1 MGSPKKYVFEGNTLN
16 LANLIIEK
24 GTIRNDIKD
33 KIIIESFNLVIKSN
47 VKKAGASENV
57 IRSDNESSWIPILD
71 LTFKTLAIYPS
82 RKSKTAPSKTKTK
95 TRSYSFKNL

>member
-1 MGSPKKYVFEGNTLN
+1 MIQSF
-16 LANLIIEK
+16 
-24 GTIRNDIKD
+24 DIKD

-71 LTFKTLAIYPS
+71 LTLKFGLDFQIALLKYP
-82 RKSKTAPSKTKTK
+82 
-95 TRSYSFKNL
+95 